1 MRQGDVGPF
10 GVAAVVLVLLLQ
22 ASCAAVLLASD
33 NGWLALWLAVAVAR
47 LAMTRTGLPGTPAA
61 AGSTLGQAVAGT
73 VRPVVLALWA
83 VVLAALV
90 LVATRADPQ
99 GTAMLLGS

>member
-33 NGWLALWLAVAVAR
+33 DGWLALWAAVAVAR
-47 LAMTRTGLPGTPAA
+47 LAMTRTGLPGTPTA

-73 VRPVVLALWA
+73 ARPVVLAVWG
-83 VVLAALV
+83 AALAV
-90 LVATRADPQ
+90 LVFVATGADPLD
-99 GTAMLLGS
+99 TTRLL